1 MKVYSSSDRLIGHT
15 PLLELNRIE
24 AKFQL
29 QAKIFAKLES
39 FNPAGSVKDRVAN
52 AMIADAEQR
61 GVLPPGG
68 VIIEPTSGNTG
79 IGLASV
85 AAAKGYRIIIVMP
98 DTMSVERQLLM
109 SAYGAEVVLS
119 DGSKG
124 MSGAIALAEELAKT
138 FPNSYIPNQ
147 FSNPVNPQIHF
158 ETTGPE
164 IWEDTEGKVDL
175 FVAGVGT
182 GGTITGVGKYLKSM
196 NSQIEVVAVEPDSS
210 PILSG
215 GAPGAHQIQGIG
227 AGFIPSILDTN
238 IYDEVVQVSNE
249 EAFSVARSVG
259 KCEGILVGI
268 SGGAVLSAA
277 IELAK
282 RPCNKGKNIVVLFP
296 DAGDRYLST
305 PLYNVDK

>member
-1 MKVYSSSDRLIGHT
+1 MKIYSSSDCLIGHT

-29 QAKIFAKLES
+29 QAKIFAKLEC

-61 GVLPPGG
+61 GVLPRGG

-164 IWEDTEGKVDL
+164 IWEDTEGKVEL

-182 GGTITGVGKYLKSM
+182 GGTITGVGKYLKSK
-196 NSQIEVVAVEPDSS
+196 NSQIEVVAVEPKSS

-238 IYDEVVQVSNE
+238 IYDEVIPVANE

-268 SGGAVLSAA
+268 SGGAALSAA

>member
-1 MKVYSSSDRLIGHT
+1 MKIYSSSDCLIGHT

-29 QAKIFAKLES
+29 QAKIFAKLEC

-182 GGTITGVGKYLKSM
+182 GGTITGVGKYLKSK
-196 NSQIEVVAVEPDSS
+196 NSQIEVVAVEPKSS

-238 IYDEVVQVSNE
+238 IYDEVIQVSNE

-268 SGGAVLSAA
+268 SGGAALSAT

-305 PLYNVDK
+305 PLYKVDK